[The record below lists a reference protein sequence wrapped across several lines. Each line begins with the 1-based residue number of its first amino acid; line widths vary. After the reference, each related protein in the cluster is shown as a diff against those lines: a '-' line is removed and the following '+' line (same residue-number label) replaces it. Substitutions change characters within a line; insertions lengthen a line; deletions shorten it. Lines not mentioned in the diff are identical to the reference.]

1 MTLVKVKEITSPKGW
16 HLFLFRLPIWLF
28 RFRLGWIF
36 GRQLLL
42 LYHTG
47 RKSGQIYTTVLE
59 VIRYDKVS
67 NTYFLASGFGENSD
81 WLNNLMATPAAR
93 VMVGMR
99 QHSVVAARL
108 EPAEAAEE
116 LLKYWRQKPLRFQYM
131 IIPSLGYKGDATE
144 IDVKALAEHVPI
156 FSLTACAA
164 TKYT

>member
-1 MTLVKVKEITSPKGW
+1 MTLVKVKAITSPKGW
-16 HLFLFRLPIWLF
+16 RLFLFRLPIWLF

-42 LYHTG
+42 LHHTG

-59 VIRYDKVS
+59 VIRYDKVN

-108 EPAEAAEE
+108 EPAEATEE
-116 LLKYWRQKPLRFQYM
+116 LLKYWRQKPLLFRYM
-131 IIPSLGYKGDATE
+131 IIPLLGYKGDATE
-144 IDVKALAEHVPI
+144 IDVRALAEHIPI
-156 FSLTACAA
+156 FSLTVCAA